1 MRQDLPV
8 VTGIIPDF
16 VGARGSPALP
26 PVQVPA
32 RPRHGQPLML
42 LRLNLFS
49 TLLLTPLLFIFS
61 VHTAKHLGEIF
72 LLVAVMTNV
81 IYAASAFLNQFV
93 SRHLVG
99 PIATYILLSLIVVML
114 VVFGSRSLL
123 NPTWLGPFRNVAAIN
138 VILIAFYGMAMY
150 LLDANRTKMLTA
162 NERVVEVEEK
172 RSGMEI
178 QVHGLEA
185 ERDAL
190 IVERTGLR
198 IEHSDAKLATLQA
211 TLKSHFI
218 FNTLNAIV
226 TLIHDDPQ
234 KAEQATL
241 GLARV
246 LRAIL
251 EMHDRPLIPL
261 RSEIGI
267 LREYVQIERVR
278 LGTRMVFSVD
288 AREDALD
295 ILVPSMI
302 LQPLVENAIQHGIRQ
317 RREGGAI
324 QLRAFS
330 KGERLHL
337 EVVDDG
343 PGISMYAGNG
353 QALSLIRQ
361 RLANLYEDQSELTLE
376 RDPAKQETIVSV
388 IIPAVPL
395 RCA

>member
-1 MRQDLPV
+1 
-8 VTGIIPDF
+8 
-16 VGARGSPALP
+16 
-26 PVQVPA
+26 
-32 RPRHGQPLML
+32 
-42 LRLNLFS
+42 
-49 TLLLTPLLFIFS
+49 
-61 VHTAKHLGEIF
+61 
-72 LLVAVMTNV
+72 
-81 IYAASAFLNQFV
+81 
-93 SRHLVG
+93 
-99 PIATYILLSLIVVML
+99 
-114 VVFGSRSLL
+114 
-123 NPTWLGPFRNVAAIN
+123 VAAIN

-150 LLDANRTKMLTA
+150 MLDDNRTKMLTA
-162 NERVVEVEEK
+162 NERVVDVEEK
-172 RSGMEI
+172 RSGIETQMHGVEAERDALIVERTGLRIEQKDSRLATSGMKI
-178 QVHGLEA
+178 QMHGLEA

-198 IEHSDAKLATLQA
+198 IEHSDSKLATLQA

-218 FNTLNAIV
+218 FNTLSAIV

-267 LREYVQIERVR
+267 LKEYVQIERIR

-288 AREDALD
+288 AEEEALD

-324 QLRAFS
+324 QLRAFAE
-330 KGERLHL
+330 GQRLHM

-343 PGISMYAGNG
+343 PGISLYAGNG

-361 RLANLYEDQSELTLE
+361 RLANLYDDQSELTLE

-388 IIPAVPL
+388 VIPAVSP
-395 RCA
+395 RSV